1 MTWSEM
7 WPALNDASLD
17 TLFMVWWSTVYA
29 VLGGLP
35 LGVLLVLTDRGGQLQ
50 NVVVNKTVGAIVNI
64 GRSLP
69 FIILIVALI
78 PFSRFVVGTSIGPT
92 AAVVALAIG
101 AIPFFARL
109 VENAIRDVDGGLVEA
124 VQSMGSGTWTIVF
137 KVLLPQ
143 ALPSLIAGLTTTVI
157 TLISYSAMA
166 GAVGGGGLGNLAIVN
181 GYQRSDDRLMLVTVI
196 LLVVVVTIVQFIGDV
211 VVRVIGRRTGTIP
224 AGASWLRLPRSRRAA
239 DATARKAATPDVA
252 DRAALATATTAP
264 ATAAT
269 ASAGAAGELPAQ
281 RATPTKAETEAEAAP
296 AAAAGRP
303 DDEPTAPAQPR
314 TG

>member
-7 WPALNDASLD
+7 WPELNTAGLD
-17 TLFMVWWSTVYA
+17 TLYMVWWSTVYA
-29 VLGGLP
+29 VLAGLP

-50 NVVVNKTVGAIVNI
+50 NIVVNKTVGAVVNI

-101 AIPFFARL
+101 ATPFFARL
-109 VENAIRDVDGGLVEA
+109 VETAIREVDGGLVEA
-124 VQSMGSGTWTIVF
+124 VQSMGGGTWTIVF

-143 ALPSLIAGLTTTVI
+143 ALPSLIAGLTTTII

-181 GYQRSDDRLMLVTVI
+181 GYQRSDDRLMLVTVV

-211 VVRVIGRRTGTIP
+211 VVRIIGRRTGTVP
-224 AGASWLRLPRSRRAA
+224 AGSSWLRRRGPRKPIAELAPRPAA
-239 DATARKAATPDVA
+239 EVA
-252 DRAALATATTAP
+252 PGDGP
-264 ATAAT
+264 T
-269 ASAGAAGELPAQ
+269 ASARAG
-281 RATPTKAETEAEAAP
+281 
-296 AAAAGRP
+296 
-303 DDEPTAPAQPR
+303 